1 MTLLILG
8 FAGAAYAASP
18 RIDLA
23 WTQCYGVTGWL
34 TNRSYTGAANYDL
47 QVSASN
53 VTVDNVGEAYWGH
66 DVVVTIGPN
75 VPDAWR
81 FDPQG
86 CQTANFSEVTYITTA
101 AGASCPG
108 LRNGEDVPVN
118 TYAYNPVTG
127 KAEVEGS
134 DAYAAAGGRIPNPSQ
149 LYLLYRFRF
158 PLDEDICPGSLQ
170 PLCFHL
176 TKAEFAVGT
185 EPALAYL
192 VFGTPGQFWATW
204 NDAPNSLGCPGATP
218 TQPSTWGRMKGL
230 YR

>member
-1 MTLLILG
+1 M
-8 FAGAAYAASP
+8 
-18 RIDLA
+18 
-23 WTQCYGVTGWL
+23 
-34 TNRSYTGAANYDL
+34 
-47 QVSASN
+47 
-53 VTVDNVGEAYWGH
+53 
-66 DVVVTIGPN
+66 

-118 TYAYNPVTG
+118 TYAYDPVTHW
-127 KAEVEGS
+127 AEVEGS
-134 DAYAAAGGRIPNPSQ
+134 DAYAAAGGRFPNPSQ

-170 PLCFHL
+170 PLCFVL
-176 TKAEFAVGT
+176 TKAEFAVGMD
-185 EPALAYL
+185 PASAYL
-192 VFGTPGQFWATW
+192 VFGSHGHSWVTF
-204 NDAPNSLGCPGATP
+204 NDPDNSQTGCMDPTP
-218 TQPSTWGRMKGL
+218 THPSTWGRMKGL